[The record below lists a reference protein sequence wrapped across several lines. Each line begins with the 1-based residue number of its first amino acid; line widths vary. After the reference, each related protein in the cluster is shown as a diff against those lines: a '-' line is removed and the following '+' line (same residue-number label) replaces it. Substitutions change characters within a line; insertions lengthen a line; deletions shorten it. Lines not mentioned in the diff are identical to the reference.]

1 MKLSFL
7 GCFFLGSLMNLFVI
21 RFWELTLLAPF
32 LFTAHFL
39 ILFLYFKSTIF
50 VDSASKYTYFII
62 LYFIIQS
69 YIIDSTILSLL
80 QSILLPIL
88 YFLFI
93 MLISSFRSVSLTV
106 LNKFIVFLLFLT
118 PFFIISFDTGG
129 HGRLYGLFRNANL
142 TSYTSVLLLPI
153 ILLHP
158 KNTIK
163 FLGWFI
169 ILVILFFMQSRGP
182 ALAIVLGFL
191 VYLFV
196 KKKIARLSFLH
207 YLIILSIVILV
218 SSNIVY
224 LFDTYTPTTFADYEN
239 DYHLLNGGYNGRD
252 ILWDIFL
259 NRWKRSPFFGV
270 GFENDKVF
278 LYGKDYGVHNSYI
291 DILMKTGIIGSTIV
305 LLFFMKILK
314 NIVNTKNKIFLPS
327 IICSLAIVL
336 SLSTNTSLIF
346 VFNYFFFY
354 FLFIYSLINLKIVQ

>member
-7 GCFFLGSLMNLFVI
+7 ARFFLGSFFCLFI
-21 RFWELTLLAPF
+21 LGYWELKSLTPF
-32 LFTAHFL
+32 LFTAHFFF
-39 ILFLYFKSTIF
+39 LFLYFKFEVVIDSTTNYIF
-50 VDSASKYTYFII
+50 LLI

-69 YIIDSTILSLL
+69 FIVDSTLLSLL

-93 MLISSFRSVSLTV
+93 LLISSFKSVSLTT
-106 LNKFIVFLLFLT
+106 LKKFILILLVIL
-118 PFFIISFDTGG
+118 PFFIISFETGG
-129 HGRLYGLFRNANL
+129 HGRLYGLFRNANI
-142 TSYTSVLLLPI
+142 TSYSSVLLLPI
-153 ILLHP
+153 ILIHP
-158 KNTIK
+158 KNKIK
-163 FLGWFI
+163 FIGLFL
-169 ILVILFFMQSRGP
+169 ILLILFFMQSRGP
-182 ALAIVLGFL
+182 TLAVILGFF

-196 KKKIARLSFLH
+196 NNNIARLRFLH

-354 FLFIYSLINLKIVQ
+354 FLFIYSLINLKIVK